1 MSELTT
7 EQFLQKLLRARLKL
21 KEDDTPLRL
30 ASYSALSLQTKRIFT
45 DGLKSDGS
53 AIGTYSTKDIWVN
66 PQRTP
71 MPNSGGFSPLKGKK
85 GNTEFKTN
93 PDRQRKTSY
102 FKGWKGLREAQ
113 GRPTDHINLDFTGEL
128 RSDFENPQG
137 GQPTTRKV
145 SDVEYVS
152 SVRRSLSSKKIQ
164 GAEDRFGTIFKLTE
178 TERDQFYKT
187 ARFELRKLL
196 AEA

>member
-53 AIGTYSTKDIWVN
+53 AIGVYSTKDIWL
-66 PQRTP
+66 RYSDDRF
-71 MPNSGGFSPLKGKK
+71 PNTGGFVPRRGKQ
-85 GNTEFKTN
+85 GNTAFKSD
-93 PDRQRKTSY
+93 PSRVRQTSY
-102 FKGWKGLREAQ
+102 FEGWKGLREAQ